1 MAVESE
7 HSNFLNNTKDWI
19 DKVNRGELFPLN
31 DTSYCFFVAIEKVVR
46 VLLPRYVVDKAIRI
60 TLKKYLT

>member
-7 HSNFLNNTKDWI
+7 RSNFLNNTKDWI
-19 DKVNRGELFPLN
+19 DKVNRGDLFPQN
-31 DTSYCFFVAIEKVVR
+31 DTTYCLFVAIEKVVR

-60 TLKKYLT
+60 TFPV